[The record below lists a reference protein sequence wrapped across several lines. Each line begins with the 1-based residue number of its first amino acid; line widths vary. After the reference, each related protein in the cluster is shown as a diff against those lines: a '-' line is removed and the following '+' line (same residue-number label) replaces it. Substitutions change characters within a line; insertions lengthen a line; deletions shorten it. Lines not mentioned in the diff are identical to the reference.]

1 MKQIRK
7 QQENLKNELLPHL
20 KGSLTSSSLS
30 AMLDVVRT
38 TAQKQLG
45 VTSEQ
50 DKQEI
55 VACAKEYIAPKN
67 LKNGNLTPEM
77 VIHALALTVLIDE
90 YLMTLTSLPALKSQL
105 WAEVEKDGLT
115 FNIWANIQEASQSSE
130 QV

>member
-1 MKQIRK
+1 MNQIHK

-20 KGSLTSSSLS
+20 RGSLTPSNLS
-30 AMLDVVRT
+30 AFIDTIRT
-38 TAQKQLG
+38 TAQKHLA
-45 VTSEQ
+45 VTSEE

-55 VACAKEYIAPKN
+55 IACTKEYIAPKN

-77 VIHALALTVLIDE
+77 VIKALALGILIDE
-90 YLMTLTSLPALKSQL
+90 YFMTLNGLPGLKSQL

-115 FNIWANIQEASQSSE
+115 FNIWANIQEALQGSG